1 MSGDHKTSYRHIIR
15 LAAPIVL
22 GGLAQTIIMA
32 TDAFFMAQVSE
43 ISLDAVGLAGL
54 FFGTFFILGFGFS
67 IGSQIL
73 IARRDGEKKYDDI
86 GKIFDNSLIF
96 LFAASVLMLL
106 VMYWI
111 APAILKGIIKSDEIL
126 HETLIY
132 LQYRS
137 WSIVPALIA
146 LNYRGFFIGISKSN
160 IITYSTFAMAA
171 ANILLNY
178 GLIFGHFGL
187 PTMGIAGAAL
197 ASGIAEFVSIL
208 AFVIYAKYHQYHK
221 RFHLFALRK
230 FDRKEMSQV
239 VNIASPMMLQHFIS
253 HSAWFL
259 FFAIIEQSGHRA
271 LAISV
276 LIRMIYMFQMV
287 PFWGLN
293 AAANTLV
300 SFTLGE
306 GKVKEIPKLIKKII
320 LLGII
325 SATVMVSPNLFIPE
339 KVLGLAVSDLSL
351 IMDSIP
357 TLYVVSFSMF
367 TIAIGTILFA
377 LVTGSGNTR
386 TALWMEIVIIILY
399 MLMAYVFGIVMQADV
414 HIVWLTEPFYF
425 IIMGIASLLFYKFGN
440 WQNKSI

>member
-1 MSGDHKTSYRHIIR
+1 MAETYKTSYKHIIR

-73 IARRDGEKKYDDI
+73 IARRDGEKKHDDI

-96 LFAASVLMLL
+96 LLTASGLMLL

-111 APAILKGIIKSDEIL
+111 APAILKSIIKSDEIL

-137 WSIVPALIA
+137 WSIVPALFA
-146 LNYRGFFIGISKSN
+146 LNYRSFFIGISKSN

-178 GLIFGHFGL
+178 GLIFGHFGW
-187 PTMGIAGAAL
+187 PAMGIAGAAL

-208 AFVIYAKYHQYHK
+208 AFVIYAKYHQYHN

-239 VNIASPMMLQHFIS
+239 VNIALPMMVQHFIS

-259 FFAIIEQSGHRA
+259 FFAIIEQLGARA
-271 LAISV
+271 LAVSV

-300 SFTLGE
+300 SYTLGE
-306 GKVKEIPKLIKKII
+306 KKAHEIPVLIRRIM

-325 SATVMVSPNLFIPE
+325 SAAVMVSPNLVFPE
-339 KVLGLAVSDLSL
+339 KVLSIAVQDISL
-351 IMDSIP
+351 IKDSIP

-367 TIAIGTILFA
+367 TIAIGTALFA
-377 LVTGSGNTR
+377 LVTGSGHTR
-386 TALWMEIVIIILY
+386 TALWIEIIIIAFY
-399 MLMAYVFGIVMQADV
+399 ILMAYIFGIIMQVEV
-414 HIVWLTEPFYF
+414 HIIWLTEPFYF
-425 IIMGIASLLFYKFGN
+425 IIMAIAALLFYKFGN
-440 WQNKSI
+440 WQNKEI